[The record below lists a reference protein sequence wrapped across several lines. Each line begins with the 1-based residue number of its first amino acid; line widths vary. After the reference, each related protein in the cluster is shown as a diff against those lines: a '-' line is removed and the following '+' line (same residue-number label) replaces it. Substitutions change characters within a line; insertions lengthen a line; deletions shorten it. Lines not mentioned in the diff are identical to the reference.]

1 MGGALCREHSSLP
14 CDSLAWP
21 FELARAWCLLQVCAL
36 IFVGTG
42 SHRNEVLS
50 VDWKAGEEDL
60 LASAGM
66 DDYIMIW

>member
-1 MGGALCREHSSLP
+1 MWR
-14 CDSLAWP
+14 
-21 FELARAWCLLQVCAL
+21 LLQVCVL
-36 IFVGTG
+36 VFVGAG